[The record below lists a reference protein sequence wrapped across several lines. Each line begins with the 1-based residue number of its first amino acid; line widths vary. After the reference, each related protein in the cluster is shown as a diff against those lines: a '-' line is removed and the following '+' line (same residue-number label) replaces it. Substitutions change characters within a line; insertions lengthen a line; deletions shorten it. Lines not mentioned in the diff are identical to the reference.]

1 MTYRRPVPVLPG
13 RVDAGRLAEL
23 ALAARSLPLSYEEV
37 GATRGPMPAGYRI
50 DRCSIDLGRGPAVF
64 ERGADGLR
72 RWQAHLGAGV
82 RVAPDAVD
90 LEVGATVAVAV
101 RVAFLTAVAPC
112 RIVYVLDNADRF
124 GFAYGTLAGHP
135 ERGEESFVVSRA
147 GDRVTFDVVAFSR
160 PAGALAR
167 LGAPIARAVQTS
179 VTRRYLAGLKAYVE
193 AA

>member
-1 MTYRRPVPVLPG
+1 M
-13 RVDAGRLAEL
+13 
-23 ALAARSLPLSYEEV
+23 
-37 GATRGPMPAGYRI
+37 
-50 DRCSIDLGRGPAVF
+50 
-64 ERGADGLR
+64 
-72 RWQAHLGAGV
+72 
-82 RVAPDAVD
+82 APDAVD